1 MGFFT
6 LEIAKLVRSS
16 GRVVAVDV
24 QPQMIEGLK
33 RRARKAGLLD
43 RIDARVVSP
52 ASMQLAD
59 LNAIADFVF
68 AFAVA
73 HEMPSA
79 ASFFSEVARAMR
91 SGGDLLL
98 AEPSGH
104 VSEAEFGEQIK
115 AAAHSG
121 LGVFERPSIDRCV
134 AALLRKS

>member
-1 MGFFT
+1 
-6 LEIAKLVRSS
+6 
-16 GRVVAVDV
+16 
-24 QPQMIEGLK
+24 
-33 RRARKAGLLD
+33 
-43 RIDARVVSP
+43 
-52 ASMQLAD
+52 MQLPI
-59 LNAIADFVF
+59 LCLQ
-68 AFAVA
+68 FAVV

-104 VSEAEFGEQIK
+104 VTEAEFGQQIK